1 MTWIKKAASTDHSWT
16 SGKASFACGVHVCP
30 FRDEDLCVQWK
41 LEWLKAYNETYEA
54 ILEAD
59 DLSACAI
66 LHRFKE
72 RMFEAARRNG
82 QW

>member
-1 MTWIKKAASTDHSWT
+1 MTWIKKAASAVPRWT
-16 SGKASFACGVHVCP
+16 SGEISFVHGGHKCP
-30 FRDEDLCVQWK
+30 FERVDLCVQWK